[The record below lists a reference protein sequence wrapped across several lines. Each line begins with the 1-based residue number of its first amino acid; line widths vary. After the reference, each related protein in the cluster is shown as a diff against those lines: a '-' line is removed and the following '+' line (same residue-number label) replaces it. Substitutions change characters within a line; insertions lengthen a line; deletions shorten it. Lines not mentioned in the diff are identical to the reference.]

1 MRKKSLGLLTQN
13 FAKLFLTME
22 VENSAFPFFCSKDL
36 WFVEFSLIGMKSV
49 IQQVSLSSLDEATRF
64 LLGEGHEEYNTRS

>member
-1 MRKKSLGLLTQN
+1 MHLHVGLDLKSLGLLTQN

-22 VENSAFPFFCSKDL
+22 
-36 WFVEFSLIGMKSV
+36 
-49 IQQVSLSSLDEATRF
+49 VSLSSLDEATRF